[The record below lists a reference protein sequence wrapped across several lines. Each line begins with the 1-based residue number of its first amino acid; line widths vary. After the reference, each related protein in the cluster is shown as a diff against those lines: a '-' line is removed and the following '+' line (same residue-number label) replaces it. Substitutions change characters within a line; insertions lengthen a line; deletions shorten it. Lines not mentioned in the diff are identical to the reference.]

1 MRRIGAGAQ
10 SQRAGATMAAATAG
24 RRYVLNLVRD
34 IQPAAA
40 PDPDTTTLLDRGC
53 QTLQASLTA
62 LQSAVAGPDGGSYTR
77 SASLFDLI
85 EQRLAA
91 PGSNAGHDYLALRDL
106 RAIDGALAE
115 LAEVLGMDITS
126 YDTGPTGDP
135 VPSAGLPDPAAGPV
149 SNQPPPGLPG

>member
-1 MRRIGAGAQ
+1 
-10 SQRAGATMAAATAG
+10 MAAATAG

-40 PDPDTTTLLDRGC
+40 PDPDTTALLDRGC

-62 LQSAVAGPDGGSYTR
+62 LQSAVTGPDGGSYTR

-115 LAEVLGMDITS
+115 LAEVLGLDITS

-135 VPSAGLPDPAAGPV
+135 VPSAGLPDPAAGPA
-149 SNQPPPGLPG
+149 SNQPSPGLPG